1 MPPPDPQR
9 GRPLAAFAG
18 TPRPGRA
25 PRRAAGGR
33 RLAGRRPYP
42 HAGCANPAPAPQA
55 RPHRPHRDRV
65 QGRLPPG
72 GLTKQKRKNRRPL
85 PFPRQR
91 TPVFKTCLSPRRNRR
106 WTSRK
111 IATRIPPRPLCRGR
125 FHIGPPRAAATPTGG
140 YRIRPCDR
148 PQGPHPCR
156 GRCSHR
162 PRGPGRAANL
172 PPGENRNLPRARGCA
187 SHAALARSRARTRAG
202 YPGRPA

>member
-1 MPPPDPQR
+1 MPRLTPQR

-42 HAGCANPAPAPQA
+42 HAGCAHPAPAPQA

-72 GLTKQKRKNRRPL
+72 GLTKQKRKNRRPAAIPKAADAGFL
-85 PFPRQR
+85 KHVCRPGE
-91 TPVFKTCLSPRRNRR
+91 TGAGPVENCNPHP
-106 WTSRK
+106 
-111 IATRIPPRPLCRGR
+111 AAPPSVGADSISARPAPPQ
-125 FHIGPPRAAATPTGG
+125 PPRADIESAPATGHRART
-140 YRIRPCDR
+140 
-148 PQGPHPCR
+148 PCR

-162 PRGPGRAANL
+162 PAAPSGQPTSPGKQK
-172 PPGENRNLPRARGCA
+172 PPPRSGLR
-187 SHAALARSRARTRAG
+187 LTRRPARSRARTRAG